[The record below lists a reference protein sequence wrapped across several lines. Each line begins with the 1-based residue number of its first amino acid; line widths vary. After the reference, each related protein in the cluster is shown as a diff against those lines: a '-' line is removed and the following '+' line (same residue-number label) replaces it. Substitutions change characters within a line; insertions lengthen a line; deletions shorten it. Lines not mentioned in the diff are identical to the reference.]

1 MITAITLYLLSK
13 EGSDGDDVNFVSIII
28 VMVAFAQDLK
38 LLFM

>member
-13 EGSDGDDVNFVSIII
+13 DGSDVNWITGI
-28 VMVAFAQDLK
+28 VIMIAFAQDLK